1 MAEHKVYFSTASY
14 FVCMLLVM
22 LLPFRWMCAAAA
34 AIGFHE
40 CSHYF
45 AIRILSDHAP
55 NVRFYTFG
63 ARIPL
68 PQMSRG
74 RELVCALA
82 GPVGGIALIAL
93 FPFFPRLA
101 VCAAVQSAYNLL
113 PIYPLDGGRALSCAL
128 AMITAPPRADQ
139 ISRIVA
145 MITRCLLTIVGLYTA
160 IYTPIGMPA
169 LLITAI
175 ALIRTK

>member
-1 MAEHKVYFSTASY
+1 MAEHKVYFSTGSY
-14 FVCMLLVM
+14 FICMLLVM
-22 LLPFRWMCAAAA
+22 LLPFRWMCAAAV
-34 AIGFHE
+34 AILFHE
-40 CSHYF
+40 SCHYF
-45 AIRILSDHAP
+45 AIRILSNHAP

-63 ARIPL
+63 ARMPL

-82 GPVGGIALIAL
+82 GPVGGLVLMAL
-93 FPFFPRLA
+93 FPLFPRLA

-113 PIYPLDGGRALSCAL
+113 PIYPLDGGRALSCVL
-128 AMITAPPRADQ
+128 AMITDPPRAEQ
-139 ISRIVA
+139 IMRLAV
-145 MITRCLLTIVGLYTA
+145 MITRCLLTIAGLYIA